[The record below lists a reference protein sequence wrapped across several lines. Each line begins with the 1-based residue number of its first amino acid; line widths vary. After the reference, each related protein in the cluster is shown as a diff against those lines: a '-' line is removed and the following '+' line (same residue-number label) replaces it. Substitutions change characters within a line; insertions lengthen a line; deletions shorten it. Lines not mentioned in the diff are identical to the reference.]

1 MLNKQSA
8 QTLAPSFLKLGACLI
23 YEALVTIALLLV
35 SAAVFVLLFGNS
47 TNGTK
52 RYWMQLFLF
61 ITVGVYFVWCWQK
74 SGQTLAMQTWHLKL
88 VNQDAHLLSLNAA
101 IVRYVLASISFLLF
115 GLGFLW
121 ALLDRDRL
129 FLHDR
134 LLKNRIIY
142 VPRNRAS

>member
-1 MLNKQSA
+1 MHNKQSSQA
-8 QTLAPSFLKLGACLI
+8 LAPSFIKLGACLI
-23 YEALVTIALLLV
+23 YEALVIIALLLV
-35 SAAVFVLLFGNS
+35 SSAVFVLIFGDS
-47 TNGTK
+47 INGTK

-61 ITVGVYFVWCWQK
+61 ITVGVYFVSCWQK

-88 VNQDAHLLSLNAA
+88 ENQEAHLLSFKVSIA
-101 IVRYVLASISFLLF
+101 RYVLASVSLMLF

-134 LLKNRIIY
+134 LLKNRIIF
-142 VPRNRAS
+142 VPHNVAL

>member
-1 MLNKQSA
+1 MQYQQSSHA
-8 QTLAPSFLKLGACLI
+8 LAPSFLKLGACLV
-23 YEALVTIALLLV
+23 YEALVIIALLLV
-35 SAAVFVLLFGNS
+35 STAVFVLIFGNS
-47 TNGTK
+47 ASGIK
-52 RYWMQLFLF
+52 RTLMQLFLF

-88 VNQDAHLLSLNAA
+88 VNKEAHLLSLNAA
-101 IVRYVLASISFLLF
+101 IARYVLACVSLMLF

-121 ALLDRDRL
+121 AFLDRDRL

-142 VPRNRAS
+142 VPRNTTS